1 MSVNRPVNKPRR
13 KNRYKKEVRTT
24 AGISFPKLAWQ
35 WLKAVCGFGGF
46 CLMGVFFIFSYDA
59 MTQCDYFS
67 AADITVQG
75 EKRLSEKA
83 VLEMAELEE
92 GVNILSVNI
101 SMVRKRLVAAPWIQ
115 SAAVRRELPSRL
127 SVSVKEHEPLAV
139 LDVGRLFLVNK
150 AGEIFK
156 EAEPEEMT
164 GLPVISG
171 MNYVDWKRS
180 DGAETRVF
188 QAVMAFLDLLEKK
201 PFLFSDRAVREI
213 RVDPEMGLS
222 VQMSEPVVRVELGF
236 DAYER
241 KLQRIRRIMAHVEA
255 SDRLPAVEALDAHN
269 PKRII
274 ATPAEGNRGEANK
287 EV

>member
-1 MSVNRPVNKPRR
+1 MNRPVNKPAR
-13 KNRYKKEVRTT
+13 KNRYKKESRSP

-35 WLKAVCGFGGF
+35 WLKAACGFSGF

-59 MTQCDYFS
+59 ITQCDYFRV
-67 AADITVQG
+67 ADISVHG
-75 EKRLSEKA
+75 EKRLSEET
-83 VLEMAELEE
+83 VLEMAELVE
-92 GVNILSVNI
+92 GVNILSVNL
-101 SMVRKRLVAAPWIQ
+101 SMIRKRLVAAPWIH

-139 LDVGRLFLVNK
+139 LDVGRLFLINT

-156 EAEPEEMT
+156 EAEPMDMT

-180 DGAETRVF
+180 DGAETKVF
-188 QAVMAFLDLLEKK
+188 KAVMIFLDLLEKK
-201 PFLFSDRAVREI
+201 PSLFSNRAVREI
-213 RVDPEMGLS
+213 RVDPEMGLC
-222 VQMSEPVVRVELGF
+222 VRMSDPVVRVELGF

-241 KLQRIRRIMAHVEA
+241 KLQRIRRLLAHVEA
-255 SDRLPAVEALDAHN
+255 NDRLPAVKALDAHN
-269 PKRII
+269 PERII
-274 ATPAEGNRGEANK
+274 ATPADRDRDEANK